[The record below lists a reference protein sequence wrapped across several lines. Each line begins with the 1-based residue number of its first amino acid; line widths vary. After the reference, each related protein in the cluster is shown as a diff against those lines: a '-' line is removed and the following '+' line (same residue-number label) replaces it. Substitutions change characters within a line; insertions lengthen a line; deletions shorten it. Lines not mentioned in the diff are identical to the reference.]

1 MEWREE
7 WLEQDLE
14 KGEPGERRM
23 MREVQKMAN
32 SLQEDI
38 QLTVDIPEDHED
50 KKLPVLDLR
59 MWVED
64 RVGEEGE
71 KYQEILHQYY
81 EKEMVAPRVIG
92 W

>member
-7 WLEQDLE
+7 WYDQDME

-23 MREVQKMAN
+23 MTEVQKMAN
-32 SLQEDI
+32 SIQEDI
-38 QLTVDIPEDHED
+38 QLTVDIPTDHPD

-64 RVGEEGE
+64 RKGE
-71 KYQEILHQYY
+71 KGEIFQEVLHQYY
-81 EKEMVAPRVIG
+81 EK
-92 W
+92 